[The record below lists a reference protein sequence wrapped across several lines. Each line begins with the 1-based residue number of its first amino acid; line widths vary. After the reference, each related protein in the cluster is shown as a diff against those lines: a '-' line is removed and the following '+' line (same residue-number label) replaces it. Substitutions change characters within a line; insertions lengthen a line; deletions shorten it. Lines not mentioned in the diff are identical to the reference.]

1 MRLYE
6 VLPHMTATR
15 LVAALPLARSMGYIA
30 LTKPD
35 VSFLVVITTLAGY
48 ALGPIGPL
56 DWGRMA
62 HTVLATTLVA
72 AGPSA
77 LNHYFERDSDA
88 RMRRTASRPLP
99 SGLLAP
105 AEALWFGS
113 ALVTAGVVDLLL
125 AANPL
130 SALLAIATSVTY
142 LGLYT
147 PLKMRTT

>member
-1 MRLYE
+1 
-6 VLPHMTATR
+6 MTTTR
-15 LVAALPLARSMGYIA
+15 LIAVSPLARSMGYVA

-48 ALGPIGPL
+48 ALGTIGPP

-72 AGPSA
+72 AGTSA

-99 SGLLAP
+99 SNVLSP

-113 ALVTAGVVDLLL
+113 ALVVIGVAD
-125 AANPL
+125 
-130 SALLAIATSVTY
+130 
-142 LGLYT
+142 
-147 PLKMRTT
+147 